1 MTIKLKQTLLGAAI
15 AMVLAAG
22 ASHALADEIRVLNW
36 KGYGSDADW
45 AVTAFA
51 EKTGH
56 TVVHDYFNSEEEML
70 TKLRTNPGTY
80 DVVMINAAFT
90 AKARREGLIGEIDV
104 SDISS
109 YGDLSPN
116 MAKNAELAPDGVVYG
131 VPWVWGVTSFAVNS
145 NEVNPVPTSINIFWD
160 TTYKGKIGWRDEPNL
175 SVFMGALATGQ
186 SINDI
191 KDLEAVKAKLTEL
204 MPQIATFWGS
214 ENDWNQFFSAG
225 EFWIATYWSGS
236 AGRSASKGLPLTYV
250 IAEEGAVGWLDS
262 FSIPSSSKH
271 PEAARAFIDWMIDP
285 EFYLKWA
292 AEGAPVSANAVASA
306 ALPEDN
312 FNKKTLGDPN
322 VVARVQF
329 QQPLLDETKK
339 AYLQLWQEVKANAQ

>member
-1 MTIKLKQTLLGAAI
+1 MMIKLRQALLVATAAV
-15 AMVLAAG
+15 ALTAG
-22 ASHALADEIRVLNW
+22 ASHAIADEIRVLNW
-36 KGYGSDADW
+36 KGYGSDAES
-45 AVTAFA
+45 AVAAFA

-70 TKLRTNPGTY
+70 TKLRTNPGAY

-90 AKARREGLIGEIDV
+90 AKARGEGLIGEIDV
-104 SDISS
+104 SDISN

-116 MAKNAELAPDGVVYG
+116 MANNAELAPDGVVYG

-145 NEVNPVPTSINIFWD
+145 NEVNPVPTSVNIFWD
-160 TTYKGKIGWRDEPNL
+160 EAYKGKIGWRDEPNL
-175 SVFMGALATGQ
+175 SVFMAALATGQ

-191 KDLEAVKAKLTEL
+191 RDLDAVKDKLTDL

-236 AGRSASKGLPLTYV
+236 AGRSAGKGLPLTYV

-262 FSIPSSSKH
+262 FSIPSDSAH
-271 PEAARAFIDWMIDP
+271 PEAARAFINWMIDP

-292 AEGAPVSANAVASA
+292 EGGAPVSANAVASA

-312 FNKKTLGDPN
+312 FNKKTLGDPA

-329 QQPLLDETKK
+329 QQPLSDETKRT
-339 AYLQLWQEVKANAQ
+339 YLELWQEVKANAQ